1 MRIVQISPYDLSR
14 HGGVQQHV
22 LSLAAELRKRGHEVL
37 VIGPGRDAD
46 QVRDASGVDII
57 TLGSKRKVS
66 LLGTSFELS
75 LASMDE
81 LKHLSARLADFRP
94 DVMHY
99 HTMWVPLLAW
109 QIFRNNRYASVAT
122 FHDTPPPG
130 PSGDILR
137 MLFKGLS
144 RYLLTRLDGAIA
156 VSTAPLGHLRPG
168 PRGCKPLILPPV
180 TDLQDFYRVEKKVD
194 AGRKTALYFGRLE
207 PRKGISVLL
216 KTWDLLAS
224 GAVPLPVGAEMPQL
238 IVAGDGE
245 LEPLV
250 KAAEQRLG
258 QSCVQHVP
266 SPDHEGLLELLSQ
279 ASVVISPAVYGESF
293 GIVLVEALAS
303 GTPVIGAANAG
314 YVNVLTGPGE
324 DLLVPPGDPVALARK
339 ISALLGDAARW
350 GALQA
355 WGREHA
361 RQFDVAAAAPAFER
375 VYASA
380 LRDGRSKLD
389 GSGSR

>member
-22 LSLAAELRKRGHEVL
+22 LSLAAELRRRGHEVL
-37 VIGPGRDAD
+37 VIGPGRDPD
-46 QVRDASGVDII
+46 RTEGLNGHEII

-66 LLGTSFELS
+66 FLGTSFELS
-75 LASMDE
+75 LATQDE
-81 LKHLSARLADFRP
+81 LKQLSARLADFKP

-99 HTMWVPLLAW
+99 HTMWVPLLTW
-109 QIFRNNRYASVAT
+109 QIFRRHRCASVAT

-130 PSGDILR
+130 VSGDVLR
-137 MLFKGLS
+137 TLFKGLS

-156 VSTAPLGHLRPG
+156 VSPAPLRHLRPG
-168 PRGCKPLILPPV
+168 AGGCKPVILPPV
-180 TDLQDFYRVEKKVD
+180 TDLGDFFQVEKETD
-194 AGRKTALYFGRLE
+194 GDRKTALFFGRLE
-207 PRKGISVLL
+207 PRKGINVLL
-216 KTWDLLAS
+216 DAWGLLAS
-224 GAVPLPVGAEMPQL
+224 AAVPLPEGVEMPRL

-245 LEPLV
+245 LGPLV

-258 QSCVQHVP
+258 RSCVQHVP
-266 SPDHEGLLELLSQ
+266 SPDHAGLLELLSD
-279 ASVVISPAVYGESF
+279 ACLVIAPAVYGESF

-324 DLLVPPGDPVALARK
+324 ELLVPPGDAQALARK
-339 ISALLGDAARW
+339 VSALLGDAEGRS
-350 GALQA
+350 ALQA
-355 WGREHA
+355 WGRDHA
-361 RQFDVAAAAPAFER
+361 RQFDVATAAPAFEE

-380 LRDGRSKLD
+380 LRRGRSKAD
-389 GSGSR
+389 GSGNR